1 MILTATSGDTG
12 KAAMAGFADVKDTQI
27 IVFYPKDGVSEV
39 QEKQMRSQTGANT
52 HVVAI
57 TGNFDDAQTK
67 VKEIFD
73 DPDMALALQQKGYR
87 FSSANSI
94 NIGRLFPQM
103 VYYFY
108 AYGQM
113 LKAGKISAGQAVNFS
128 VPTGNFGDI
137 LAGWYA
143 KNSGYR
149 SKNCSVLQMKT
160 MS

>member
-1 MILTATSGDTG
+1 MILTATSGDAG

-39 QEKQMRSQTGANT
+39 QEKQMRSQTGA

-73 DPDMALALQQKGYR
+73 DPNMILALRQQGYQLLLQLTR
-87 FSSANSI
+87 SI
-94 NIGRLFPQM
+94 SGRLFPQM

-113 LKAGKISAGQAVNFS
+113 LKAGKITAGQAVNF
-128 VPTGNFGDI
+128 PCTNGEFWRYFN
-137 LAGWYA
+137 GWYA
-143 KNSGYR
+143 KKLGLPI
-149 SKNCSVLQMKT
+149 KE
-160 MS
+160 

>member
-87 FSSANSI
+87 FSSLIPSI
-94 NIGRLFPQM
+94 SG
-103 VYYFY
+103 VYSRKWSITSTLM
-108 AYGQM
+108 AKCSKLVRSLPDKQ
-113 LKAGKISAGQAVNFS
+113 STSS
-128 VPTGNFGDI
+128 VQREIFGDI

-149 SKNCSVLQMKT
+149 SKIALCFK
-160 MS
+160 